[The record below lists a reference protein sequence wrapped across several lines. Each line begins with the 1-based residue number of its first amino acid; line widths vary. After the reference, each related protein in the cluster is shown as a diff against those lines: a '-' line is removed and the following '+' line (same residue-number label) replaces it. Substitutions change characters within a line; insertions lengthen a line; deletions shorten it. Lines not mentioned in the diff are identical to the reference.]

1 MFKKQ
6 KLKSDS
12 KEEKEER
19 FKRIASRRVKEI
31 LEKMRL
37 LGNCSNKNN
46 YFYTEEQ
53 VNKIFRA
60 IDEEWKNVKSEFNKG
75 KSKSKEFN
83 LYNE

>member
-83 LYNE
+83 L